1 MTLGAMRERVE
12 PGSCGL
18 LERGMNG
25 VRRGKGAR
33 TTVPAKDGRRAGDL
47 LDRDFTAPAPNIRW
61 VADFT

>member
-12 PGSCGL
+12 L
-18 LERGMNG
+18 VRLHERGMNG